1 MRSISRRELY
11 AAGETLGEASTRRK
25 LGGGYLCGGGGGGS
39 SSSSTATTNTDKRL
53 AVGDGGLGVS
63 GDGNVITVTD
73 AGAIEQ
79 AFKFATAADATNAE
93 GFTKLLDAGERLI
106 GTTQKHVADA
116 YAVAQTTKAG
126 AIDQK
131 TMIVLAV
138 VAGGA
143 FALSRRGRA

>member
-1 MRSISRRELY
+1 MSIFKFWMGVFCLSFFRL
-11 AAGETLGEASTRRK
+11 AF
-25 LGGGYLCGGGGGGS
+25 GGGGGS
-39 SSSSTATTNTDKRL
+39 SSASTSTTNIDKRL
-53 AVGDGGLGVS
+53 AVGDGGFGVT
-63 GDGNVITVTD
+63 GDGNAITVTD
-73 AGAIEQ
+73 AGAIKE
-79 AFKFATAADATNAE
+79 AFAFATGANATNGE
-93 GFTKLLDAGERLI
+93 GFSKLLDAGERLI

-143 FALSRRGRA
+143 FAISKMNK

>member
-1 MRSISRRELY
+1 MSIFKFWMGIFCLSFFRL
-11 AAGETLGEASTRRK
+11 AF
-25 LGGGYLCGGGGGGS
+25 GGGGGS
-39 SSSSTATTNTDKRL
+39 SASSSSTTNTDKRL
-53 AVGDGGLGVS
+53 AVGDGGYGIT
-63 GDGNVITVTD
+63 GDGNAINVNNTMTD
-73 AGAIEQ
+73 AGAIAE
-79 AFKFATAADATNAE
+79 AFKFATGANAINGD
-93 GFTKLLDAGERLI
+93 GFSKLLDAGERLI

-143 FALSRRGRA
+143 FAFTRIKK